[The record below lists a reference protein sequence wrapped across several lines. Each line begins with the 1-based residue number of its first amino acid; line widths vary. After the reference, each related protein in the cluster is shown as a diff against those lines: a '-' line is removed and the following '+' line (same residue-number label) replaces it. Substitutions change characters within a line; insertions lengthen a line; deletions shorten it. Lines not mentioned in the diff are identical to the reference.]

1 RLEAGGRVPQ
11 QAAAVRP
18 LIAELRRLEG
28 DRRARERPRPAAAP
42 LERAPVNGA
51 ADRPI
56 GVFDSGVGGLTV
68 LRELRRQ
75 LPNESTLY
83 LGDEARMPYGPRE
96 PAEVVGFTREAMRWF
111 AEADCKLVV
120 IACNTATSVALE
132 TVRDEFPVP
141 TIGVI
146 RPGAAAAL
154 TATARRA
161 VGVLATVLTVR
172 SGAYVRALRDLDPL
186 VDVAQQACP
195 KLVPLVEDGKADS
208 PAALDAVREYV
219 EPLLTEG
226 GVVRPVVDT
235 LLLGCTHYPLLRAAI
250 EKVADRRVAD
260 LSALY
265 KPKKITHAEVMYRD
279 IGLAHAEKPG
289 QAISPQKLGDLR
301 TADAIVHVV
310 RAFSAPSVPHV
321 DGSVDPVRDLSTV

>member
-1 RLEAGGRVPQ
+1 M
-11 QAAAVRP
+11 
-18 LIAELRRLEG
+18 G
-28 DRRARERPRPAAAP
+28 D
-42 LERAPVNGA
+42 A

-56 GVFDSGVGGLTV
+56 GLFDSGVGGLTV

-96 PAEVVGFTREAMRWF
+96 PAEVLGFTREAMRWF
-111 AEADCKLVV
+111 AGRDCKLVV

-132 TVRDEFPVP
+132 AVRDESSVP
-141 TIGVI
+141 IIGVI

-161 VGVLATVLTVR
+161 IGVLATVLTVR
-172 SGAYVRALRDLDPL
+172 SGAYIRALRDLDPL

-195 KLVPLVEDGKADS
+195 KLVPLVEEGRSNTAE
-208 PAALDAVREYV
+208 AEDAVREYV

-235 LLLGCTHYPLLRAAI
+235 LLLGCTHYPLLRPII
-250 EKVADRRVAD
+250 EKIAGRDVRVVDSAATTA
-260 LSALY
+260 LSVREVLAS
-265 KPKKITHAEVMYRD
+265 HRMVREGGRAE
-279 IGLAHAEKPG
+279 H
-289 QAISPQKLGDLR
+289 
-301 TADAIVHVV
+301 HV
-310 RAFSAPSVPHV
+310 FCT
-321 DGSVDPVRDLSTV
+321 GSVERFRGIARAIFQEDPPDVAETRLQT

>member
-1 RLEAGGRVPQ
+1 VSE
-11 QAAAVRP
+11 
-18 LIAELRRLEG
+18 
-28 DRRARERPRPAAAP
+28 
-42 LERAPVNGA
+42 A

-75 LPNESTLY
+75 LPNESTVY

-111 AEADCKLVV
+111 AGRECKLVV

-132 TVRDEFPVP
+132 TVRDEFSVP

-186 VDVAQQACP
+186 VDVMQQPCP
-195 KLVPLVEDGKADS
+195 KLVPLVESGKAGT
-208 PAALDAVREYV
+208 PEALDAVREYV

-235 LLLGCTHYPLLRAAI
+235 LLLGCTHYPLLRDAI
-250 EKVADRRVAD
+250 ETVAGRDVRVVD
-260 LSALY
+260 SATTTAL
-265 KPKKITHAEVMYRD
+265 AVREV
-279 IGLAHAEKPG
+279 LASHRLA
-289 QAISPQKLGDLR
+289 
-301 TADAIVHVV
+301 
-310 RAFSAPSVPHV
+310 RASGPAKHTLHCT
-321 DGSVDPVRDLSTV
+321 GSVDRFRAVARAIFREELPDVTETKLE

>member
-1 RLEAGGRVPQ
+1 V
-11 QAAAVRP
+11 
-18 LIAELRRLEG
+18 G
-28 DRRARERPRPAAAP
+28 D
-42 LERAPVNGA
+42 A

-56 GVFDSGVGGLTV
+56 GLFDSGVGGLTV

-96 PAEVVGFTREAMRWF
+96 PAEVLGFTREAMRWF
-111 AEADCKLVV
+111 AGRDCKLVV

-132 TVRDEFPVP
+132 AVRDESSVP
-141 TIGVI
+141 IIGVI

-161 VGVLATVLTVR
+161 IGVLATVLTVR
-172 SGAYVRALRDLDPL
+172 SGAYIRALRDLDPL

-195 KLVPLVEDGKADS
+195 KLVPLVEEGRSNTVEAE
-208 PAALDAVREYV
+208 DAVREYV

-235 LLLGCTHYPLLRAAI
+235 LLLGCTHYPLLRPII
-250 EKVADRRVAD
+250 EKIAGRDVRVVDSAATTALAVREVLASHRMVREGGRAEHHVFCTGAVERFRGIARAIFQEDPPEVAETR
-260 LSALY
+260 LQ
-265 KPKKITHAEVMYRD
+265 T
-279 IGLAHAEKPG
+279 
-289 QAISPQKLGDLR
+289 
-301 TADAIVHVV
+301 
-310 RAFSAPSVPHV
+310 
-321 DGSVDPVRDLSTV
+321 